1 VRFRS
6 ILERCG
12 PVFYRHRKYLLPGT
26 LLLLVLLF
34 NPVAAGGSW
43 RLDTLVD
50 LLGFAVALSGQALR
64 AAVIGYA
71 YIRRGGKDGKAYAD
85 DLVTGGLFAHARN
98 PLYAGNLLILFG
110 LLIMFGNPLAIA
122 IAAPLGVF
130 FYASIV
136 ASEEVYLRGRFGAAF
151 DDYCRAVPRWVPN
164 FRGLRASIAD
174 MRFNVPRLVRKEY
187 GSTYAWCAAAILLRV
202 YEVRTVAVYEPERA
216 GILWYGL
223 ALGFLTV
230 GWAVAR
236 VLKKKRLLTDR
247 PAFSAS
253 GG

>member
-1 VRFRS
+1 MRPRA

-12 PVFYRHRKYLLPGT
+12 PVLYRHRTFLLPGT

-34 NPVAAGGSW
+34 DPVAAGGS
-43 RLDTLVD
+43 RRADTLVD
-50 LLGFAVALSGQALR
+50 LLGFGVALAGQALR

-98 PLYAGNLLILFG
+98 PLYVGNLLILFG
-110 LLIMFGNPLAIA
+110 LLIMFGNPYAIA

-151 DDYCRAVPRWVPN
+151 DDYCRRVPRWIPD
-164 FRGLRASIAD
+164 FRGLGATVAG
-174 MRFNVPRLVRKEY
+174 MRFNAPRLVRKEY
-187 GSTYAWCAAAILLRV
+187 GSAYAWCAAAILLRV
-202 YEVRTVAVYEPERA
+202 YEVRVMPVYETERA
-216 GILWYGL
+216 GIAAYGL
-223 ALGFLTV
+223 VLLLATAF
-230 GWAVAR
+230 WAVAR
-236 VLKKKRLLTDR
+236 ILKKKRLLADP
-247 PAFSAS
+247 PAFSVS
-253 GG
+253 RG